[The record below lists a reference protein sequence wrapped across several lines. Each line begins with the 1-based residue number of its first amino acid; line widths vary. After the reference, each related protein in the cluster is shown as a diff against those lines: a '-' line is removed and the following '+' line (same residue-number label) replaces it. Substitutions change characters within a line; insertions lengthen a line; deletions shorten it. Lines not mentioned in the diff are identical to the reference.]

1 MGISGYLTDSRPER
15 KGTLITVSRDIC
27 DTSYLPE
34 VVVKVDWARDDL
46 NYSGSFVWQPHNV

>member
-1 MGISGYLTDSRPER
+1 MGISGYLADSRPER

-34 VVVKVDWARDDL
+34 VIVKVDWARDDL
-46 NYSGSFVWQPHNV
+46 NYSG